1 MLLEGSIGEGG
12 IDGLGEIKLGEGLGT
27 TVDGGGGRFRG
38 GGGDLFLGGGGDL
51 FLGGGGDLFLGR
63 GGDLFLGGGGDLRRL
78 LEGGG
83 GFFRVTVVGGPA
95 PSPEQST
102 SLDHSHRSVA
112 ALNAVPLGQLL

>member
-1 MLLEGSIGEGG
+1 VLLEGSIGEGG

-27 TVDGGGGRFRG
+27 TVDGGGGRFR
-38 GGGDLFLGGGGDL
+38 GGGGDL